1 MLNIAII
8 GLGNIGKSHIKA
20 IPNSKSCRI
29 CAVCDSNEELA
40 KQHAEA
46 LGVPYFLDYKDIPG
60 GVELDAALITLPHFL
75 HCESAIFFLERGIHV
90 FMEKPMANTVE
101 ECDKMIAAAKANNVK
116 LAIAHPQRFFYANTL
131 VKEFVDSK
139 KLGELCMFTE
149 FRTTDYFTPGRPK
162 WFLNKKQAGGGIV
175 MNFGAHAIDKLF
187 YVLGETKDIEVFA
200 STANIKNDAD
210 IEGHAQFMMK
220 FPSGV
225 TGTVTFSG
233 YNTCGYDAIYY
244 FTDGALKVSDTS
256 LLYQFKDGK
265 WEQID
270 TTTSVAPLLYQIEEF
285 CKYVNNEPSI
295 VPDGEFGRDVI
306 AVIEKV
312 YND

>member
-20 IPNSKSCRI
+20 IPNSKNCRI

-40 KQHAEA
+40 KQQAEA

-75 HCESAIFFLERGIHV
+75 HCESAVFFLEKGIHV

-101 ECDKMIAAAKANNVK
+101 ECDKMIAAAKANKVK
-116 LAIAHPQRFFYANTL
+116 LAIAHPQRYCYANKI
-131 VKEFVDSK
+131 VKEFVESK
-139 KLGELCMFTE
+139 KLGDLCMFTE
-149 FRTTDYFTPGRPK
+149 FRTTNYFTPDRPK

-175 MNFGAHAIDKLF
+175 MNYGAHAIDKLF
-187 YVLGETKDIEVFA
+187 YVLGETKDVEVFA

-233 YNTCGYDAIYY
+233 YFGSGYDAIYY
-244 FTDGALKVSDTS
+244 FTDGALKVSNTS
-256 LLYQFKDGK
+256 FLYQMKDGK
-265 WEQID
+265 WEEID
-270 TTTSVAPLLYQIEEF
+270 TTQPMDRMLYQIEEF
-285 CKYVNNEPSI
+285 CKYVNDEPSI

-312 YND
+312 YNN

>member
-8 GLGNIGKSHIKA
+8 GLGNIGKNHIKA
-20 IPNSKSCRI
+20 IPNSKNCRI

-40 KQHAEA
+40 KQYSES
-46 LGVPYFLDYKDIPG
+46 LGFPYFLNYKDIPG

-75 HCESAIFFLERGIHV
+75 HCESAVFFLEKGIHV
-90 FMEKPMANTVE
+90 FMVKPMANTVE
-101 ECDKMIAAAKANNVK
+101 ECDRMITAAKANNVK

-187 YVLGETKDIEVFA
+187 YVLGETKDVDVFA

-233 YNTCGYDAIYY
+233 YNSCGYDAIYY
-244 FTDGALKVSDTS
+244 FTNGALKVSDTS

-265 WEQID
+265 WEKID
-270 TTTSVAPLLYQIEEF
+270 TTTSVSPLLYQIEEF
-285 CKYVNNEPSI
+285 CKYVNSEPSI

-306 AVIEKV
+306 VVIEKV
-312 YND
+312 YNN